1 MGLVLEGA
9 RSFLRGLS
17 VGRLESSPAAGAG
30 QIGGAMR
37 ASYSIHP
44 PARGESVAWRVVRVY
59 RDGVRRV
66 GSIILDEW
74 ARAQDVGQTALDEPG
89 VRSIILEGRPVDSD
103 EWRRDV
109 EYSLEDEREA
119 FGVAFHT
126 LPAASGLSI
135 HEQRGYWLENSSTG
149 RVVSGWFSYSMSD
162 SSVVVRRKVGGRR
175 SVVFSSVD
183 RGRFVLDS
191 SAKPGVST
199 AWGWSR

>member
-1 MGLVLEGA
+1 
-9 RSFLRGLS
+9 
-17 VGRLESSPAAGAG
+17 
-30 QIGGAMR
+30 MR

-44 PARGESVAWRVVRVY
+44 PSKGDSVAWRVVRVY

-74 ARAQDVGQTALDEPG
+74 DRAQDVAQSALDEPG
-89 VRSIILEGRPVDSD
+89 VRRIVLEGRPADSD

-109 EYSLEDEREA
+109 DYSLDDERDEFTA
-119 FGVAFHT
+119 LFQS

-135 HEQRGYWLENSSTG
+135 VEQRGYWVENSSTG
-149 RVVSGWFSYSMSD
+149 RVVSGWFSYSMND

-175 SVVFSSVD
+175 SVSFSTVD

-199 AWGWSR
+199 AWGWSL